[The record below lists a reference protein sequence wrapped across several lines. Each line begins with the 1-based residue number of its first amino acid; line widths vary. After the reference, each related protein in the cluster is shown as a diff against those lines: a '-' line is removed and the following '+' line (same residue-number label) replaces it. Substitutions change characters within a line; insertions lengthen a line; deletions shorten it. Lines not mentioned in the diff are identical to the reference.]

1 MVASE
6 PSPFDFDAV
15 EFVTA
20 DSHFG
25 HARIVELAQR
35 PFASL
40 AEMDAEMVR
49 RWNAVVGPEDV
60 VLHLGDLALGELEVS
75 LGMTS
80 ALNGR
85 RLLVP
90 GNHDRVSPARQSM
103 RAVERFRPLYEE
115 AGWDVL
121 PETIQGVRRGRE
133 LLASHYPYRFGEPPA
148 GRRKPH
154 APRWSGLPLIHGH
167 THVRDRGAE
176 GYQFHVGV
184 DAFEFA
190 PVHFEVIDA
199 WLAGLSE
206 EAIGQ

>member
-60 VLHLGDLALGELEVS
+60 VLHLGDLAL
-75 LGMTS
+75 
-80 ALNGR
+80 
-85 RLLVP
+85 
-90 GNHDRVSPARQSM
+90 
-103 RAVERFRPLYEE
+103 
-115 AGWDVL
+115 
-121 PETIQGVRRGRE
+121 
-133 LLASHYPYRFGEPPA
+133 AS
-148 GRRKPH
+148 
-154 APRWSGLPLIHGH
+154 
-167 THVRDRGAE
+167 
-176 GYQFHVGV
+176 
-184 DAFEFA
+184 
-190 PVHFEVIDA
+190 
-199 WLAGLSE
+199 
-206 EAIGQ
+206 